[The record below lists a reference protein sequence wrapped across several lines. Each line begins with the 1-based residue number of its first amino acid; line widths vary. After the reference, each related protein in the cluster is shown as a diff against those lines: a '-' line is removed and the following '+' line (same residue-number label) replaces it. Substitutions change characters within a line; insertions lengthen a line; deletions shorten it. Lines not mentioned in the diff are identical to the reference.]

1 MAERVGT
8 RWGAVLLALAAALLG
23 GCADLRLYSPSL
35 DEQGKKAQKAWSDVD
50 LTGLVQVERDRS
62 AALLKAEVAYI
73 QNQPM
78 LSRDLELYGLVVGET
93 DIKQGA
99 VASGLKSRVARRF
112 QETAGDGKFY
122 SALKLARARE
132 KRAKDVYADAVKE
145 LNSVEL
151 EAPSCKAVM
160 SGKSDDLGKELQAP
174 FDDIARGALALLK
187 TACTPSAA
195 NIAEAD
201 KSDPDAVSK
210 LLSCTTKTTAK
221 DRANCLKGMPRLQLE
236 LEELA
241 VLEARVEAERS
252 VQLNERNA
260 VKAASA
266 NYKKLATAADGKE
279 TADAATPM
287 TECTAKPAEAPAAG
301 ELAAAPAAPAS
312 AASAPKAGPN
322 RTKLNVGL
330 ERLKCA
336 VAKLTGTTNRYSL
349 KLLSEERHS
358 AVNEALD
365 ALLSPK
371 GAGTKDDTDKD
382 RAGRALQR
390 LAETADGWAK
400 AKASADDVLA
410 RPLVALQEIEEL
422 QRQALTRSIAI
433 DMSEVKLQRIRA
445 QLTELQADHFKKAEG
460 SLSTVTLTEG
470 GLQAVFLGPNPAPG
484 NTKALVM
491 EGVAHYGHAIGYLQG
506 QYQATKLQQQALVSA
521 RQMDLAENSLSQWDT
536 LIRANVDMLAEWAA
550 VGVNEDTI
558 SRGINSLLLLWI
570 GYGTN
575 HP

>member
-1 MAERVGT
+1 MAERVVT

-50 LTGLVQVERDRS
+50 LTGLVQAERDRS

-99 VASGLKSRVARRF
+99 VAPGLKSRVARRF

-122 SALKLARARE
+122 SDLKLARARE
-132 KRAKDVYADAVKE
+132 KRAKDAYADAVTE
-145 LNSVEL
+145 LNRVKL

-160 SGKSDDLGKELQAP
+160 SGKSDDLGKDLQAP
-174 FDDIARGALALLK
+174 FDGIARGALASLK
-187 TACTPSAA
+187 TACIPSAA
-195 NIAEAD
+195 DIVEAD
-201 KSDPDAVSK
+201 KSEPDAVSK
-210 LLSCTTKTTAK
+210 LLLCTTKTTAK

-241 VLEARVEAERS
+241 VLEARGEAERS
-252 VQLNERNA
+252 AQLNERNA

-266 NYKKLATAADGKE
+266 NYKKLATSAEGKE

-301 ELAAAPAAPAS
+301 ASAAAPAAPAS

-322 RTKLNVGL
+322 RTKLSVAL

-336 VAKLTGTTNRYSL
+336 VAKLTGTNKYSL
-349 KLLSEERHS
+349 KLLSEERLS

-371 GAGTKDDTDKD
+371 AAGTKDETDKD

-390 LAETADGWAK
+390 LAETADGWDK

-410 RPLVALQEIEEL
+410 RPLVAQQEIEEL
-422 QRQALTRSIAI
+422 QQQALTRSIAI
-433 DMSEVKLQRIRA
+433 DTSEVELQRIRA

-460 SLSTVTLTEG
+460 SLSTVTLKEG
-470 GLQAVFLGPNPAPG
+470 GFEAIFLGPNPAPG

-550 VGVNEDTI
+550 VGVKEDTI
-558 SRGINSLLLLWI
+558 SRGINALLLLWI